1 MKNVLRSALV
11 PAMLVPAMLVSGA
24 QAHPAKDH
32 PAEPGPVP
40 QILMEH
46 GPIMIYENGTLIP
59 FVVRE
64 DKSLFW
70 FEMFPETDKSVAGG
84 GTWTWNGEEFC
95 MIIDNHPDVCMAL
108 EAELQPGKVYDST
121 VRFLDPETKKEKG
134 SKPFKFVM
142 ARTD

>member
-1 MKNVLRSALV
+1 MKTILRSALL
-11 PAMLVPAMLVSGA
+11 ALALVPAA
-24 QAHPAKDH
+24 HAHPAKDT
-32 PAEPGPVP
+32 PAKPGPVP
-40 QILMEH
+40 AILMEH
-46 GPIMIYENGTLIP
+46 GPVMIYENGTLIP

-70 FEMFPETDKSVAGG
+70 FEMFPETEKSVAGG
-84 GTWTWNGEEFC
+84 GTWTWDGKEFC

-108 EAELQPGKVYDST
+108 ESELQPGKVYDST
-121 VRFLDPETKKEKG
+121 VRFLDPKTKKQKG